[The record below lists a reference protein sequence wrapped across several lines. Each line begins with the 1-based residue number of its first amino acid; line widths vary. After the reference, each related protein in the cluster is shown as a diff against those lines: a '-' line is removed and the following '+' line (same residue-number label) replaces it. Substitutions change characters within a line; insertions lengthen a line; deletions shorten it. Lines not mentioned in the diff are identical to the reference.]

1 MNIKKLFSSFAAAI
15 LVFAACEET
24 NPDLGDPSV
33 TLSKTQ
39 LEFAKEGGSQ
49 EITLNSTRD
58 WSVLNRPEWVSIT
71 PEKGAASAK
80 DQTIVISVMD
90 NADAPRSCV
99 ITFIGTTARAD
110 LAIVQDGDGV

>member
-49 EITLNSTRD
+49 EITLNSGAYSIVRNGSASLLKRELRPQRTRL
-58 WSVLNRPEWVSIT
+58 SS
-71 PEKGAASAK
+71 
-80 DQTIVISVMD
+80 
-90 NADAPRSCV
+90 
-99 ITFIGTTARAD
+99 
-110 LAIVQDGDGV
+110 